1 MTTATKPTSSPSG
14 KPTGKPTGWR
24 AVFPHPVLS
33 LQLGITWL
41 VLSHSLELV
50 HWLSALLLAWAVPKI
65 IHPFLGEAARLHWP
79 SLVRLVGVVLWD
91 IVMSN
96 ITVARITLGSMNT
109 PQPAWI
115 PVPLATS
122 DARINA
128 LLASI
133 VTTTPGT
140 VSMVLDEARGVL
152 LVHALNCTDPEAMA
166 ADMKARYEAP
176 LMQVFRMKEA
186 A

>member
-1 MTTATKPTSSPSG
+1 MSTTS
-14 KPTGKPTGWR
+14 KPTGWR

-33 LQLGITWL
+33 LQLGITWI

-50 HWLSALLLAWAVPKI
+50 HWLSALLLAWAVPRL

-91 IVMSN
+91 IVVSN
-96 ITVARITLGSMNT
+96 ITVARITLGSMKT
-109 PQPAWI
+109 PRPAWI
-115 PVPLATS
+115 KVPLATS

-128 LLASI
+128 MLASI

-140 VSMVLDEARGVL
+140 VSMVLDEARQEL
-152 LVHALNCTDPEAMA
+152 LVHALNCDDAEAMA
-166 ADMKARYEAP
+166 ADIKARYEAP
-176 LMQVFRMKEA
+176 LLQVFRMEVA